1 LTYLCTSDRGPCG
14 SAAQSQRS
22 LNSVGASLSNLGIVL
37 RIHARHA
44 DAAHDLT
51 VDHDGDAAF
60 DHRRPADGEIF
71 QSYTAAGYHIS
82 EDLGRPAKLDRGGG
96 LAIGDTEGSKLRAV
110 ESETLLS
117 GAAAAC
123 AKCAKRAQ
131 QLERTAALLSYR
143 SGRREPQHS
152 VSGGGQDR
160 LKRSLMNSGSHPEA
174 VLGPGAI
181 ARCSTTTRRST
192 SPFR

>member
-1 LTYLCTSDRGPCG
+1 MNIYRTSVSG
-14 SAAQSQRS
+14 
-22 LNSVGASLSNLGIVL
+22 VL
-37 RIHARHA
+37 RRKDSGFAVCGENLASVSRFVAGIRHSN
-44 DAAHDLT
+44 
-51 VDHDGDAAF
+51 
-60 DHRRPADGEIF
+60 RM
-71 QSYTAAGYHIS
+71 Q
-82 EDLGRPAKLDRGGG
+82 
-96 LAIGDTEGSKLRAV
+96 RALFKKKGQPMSQK
-110 ESETLLS
+110 ENLLS

-123 AKCAKRAQ
+123 GEPAP
-131 QLERTAALLSYR
+131 QLERPAELLSYR
-143 SGRREPQHS
+143 SGRREPQRS

>member
-1 LTYLCTSDRGPCG
+1 MLDVRRREFIAL
-14 SAAQSQRS
+14 
-22 LNSVGASLSNLGIVL
+22 LG
-37 RIHARHA
+37 
-44 DAAHDLT
+44 
-51 VDHDGDAAF
+51 
-60 DHRRPADGEIF
+60 
-71 QSYTAAGYHIS
+71 
-82 EDLGRPAKLDRGGG
+82 
-96 LAIGDTEGSKLRAV
+96 
-110 ESETLLS
+110 

-123 AKCAKRAQ
+123 ATRAQ

-174 VLGPGAI
+174 VLGPGAV